1 MYTSG
6 SPGVSLHQF
15 ESIVMYKSPVLWSV
29 ILLLLAGLVTA
40 CAPLERTLGSNAR
53 IVYLHGAWVW
63 VGLVLFAAAA
73 LVGLAGILKRS
84 RPLNSW
90 SRALGRT
97 AMVFWIT
104 FLPMSLYLMS
114 ANWNGL
120 FLDEPRWRI
129 PFSFA
134 ITGLLLQM
142 GVSFLG
148 TNWAAVANIGFA
160 VALFSA
166 MQGMDEVLHPVS
178 PILNS
183 DATSIQAFFG
193 LILILL
199 LLTATQITR
208 AWHSLER

>member
-1 MYTSG
+1 
-6 SPGVSLHQF
+6 
-15 ESIVMYKSPVLWSV
+15 MYKSPLFWSIVLL
-29 ILLLLAGLVTA
+29 ILAGFVTA
-40 CAPLERTLGSNAR
+40 FAPLEKTLGSNAR

-63 VGLVLFAAAA
+63 VGLVVFAAAA
-73 LVGLAGILKRS
+73 LVGLVGILKRS
-84 RPLNSW
+84 QSINSW

-134 ITGLLLQM
+134 VTGLLLQT

-148 TNWAAVANIGFA
+148 ANWASVANIGFA

-183 DATSIQAFFG
+183 NATSIQVFFI

-199 LLTATQITR
+199 LLTATQISR
-208 AWHSLER
+208 VWYSLER

>member
-1 MYTSG
+1 MSK
-6 SPGVSLHQF
+6 SPF
-15 ESIVMYKSPVLWSV
+15 IWSIV
-29 ILLLLAGLVTA
+29 LLILAGLVTA
-40 CAPLERTLGSNAR
+40 FAPLEKTLGSNAR

-63 VGLVLFAAAA
+63 VGLVVFAAAA
-73 LVGLAGILKRS
+73 LVGLVGILKRNQS
-84 RPLNSW
+84 INSW

-134 ITGLLLQM
+134 VTGLLLQT

-148 TNWAAVANIGFA
+148 ANWASVANIGFA

-183 DATSIQAFFG
+183 NATSIQVFFI
-193 LILILL
+193 LILVLL
-199 LLTATQITR
+199 LLTATQISR
-208 AWHSLER
+208 VWYSLER

>member
-1 MYTSG
+1 
-6 SPGVSLHQF
+6 
-15 ESIVMYKSPVLWSV
+15 MYKSPLFWSIVLL
-29 ILLLLAGLVTA
+29 ILAGFVTA
-40 CAPLERTLGSNAR
+40 FAPLEKTLGSNAR

-63 VGLVLFAAAA
+63 IGLVVFAAAA
-73 LVGLAGILKRS
+73 LVGLVAILKRS
-84 RPLNSW
+84 QSINSW

-134 ITGLLLQM
+134 VTGLLLQT

-148 TNWAAVANIGFA
+148 ANWASVANIGFA

-183 DATSIQAFFG
+183 NATSIQVFFI

-199 LLTATQITR
+199 LLTATQISR
-208 AWHSLER
+208 VWYSLER

>member
-1 MYTSG
+1 
-6 SPGVSLHQF
+6 
-15 ESIVMYKSPVLWSV
+15 MYKSPFIWSIVLL
-29 ILLLLAGLVTA
+29 ILAGFVTA
-40 CAPLERTLGSNAR
+40 FAPLEKTLGSNAR

-63 VGLVLFAAAA
+63 VGLVVFAAAA
-73 LVGLAGILKRS
+73 LVGLVGILKRS
-84 RPLNSW
+84 QSINSW

-134 ITGLLLQM
+134 VTGLLLQT
-142 GVSFLG
+142 GVSFLDA
-148 TNWAAVANIGFA
+148 NWASVANIGFA

-183 DATSIQAFFG
+183 NATSIQVFFI
-193 LILILL
+193 LILVLL
-199 LLTATQITR
+199 LLTATQISR
-208 AWHSLER
+208 VWYSLER

>member
-1 MYTSG
+1 
-6 SPGVSLHQF
+6 
-15 ESIVMYKSPVLWSV
+15 MYKSPFFWSIVLL
-29 ILLLLAGLVTA
+29 ILAGFVTA
-40 CAPLERTLGSNAR
+40 FAPLEKTLGSNAR

-63 VGLVLFAAAA
+63 VGLVVFAAAA
-73 LVGLAGILKRS
+73 LVGLVGILKRS
-84 RPLNSW
+84 QSINSW

-97 AMVFWIT
+97 AMVFWVT

-134 ITGLLLQM
+134 VTGLLLQT
-142 GVSFLG
+142 GVSFLDA
-148 TNWAAVANIGFA
+148 NWASVANIGFA

-183 DATSIQAFFG
+183 NATSIQVFFI
-193 LILILL
+193 LILVLL
-199 LLTATQITR
+199 LLTATQISR
-208 AWHSLER
+208 VWYSLER

>member
-1 MYTSG
+1 
-6 SPGVSLHQF
+6 L
-15 ESIVMYKSPVLWSV
+15 YKSPFFWSIVLL
-29 ILLLLAGLVTA
+29 ILAGFVTA
-40 CAPLERTLGSNAR
+40 FAPLEKTLGSNAR

-63 VGLVLFAAAA
+63 VGLVVFAAAA
-73 LVGLAGILKRS
+73 LVGLVGILKRS
-84 RPLNSW
+84 QSINNW

-97 AMVFWIT
+97 AMVFWLT

-120 FLDEPRWRI
+120 FLEEPRWRI

-134 ITGLLLQM
+134 VTGLLLQM

-148 TNWAAVANIGFA
+148 ANWASVANIGFA

-183 DATSIQAFFG
+183 NATSIQVFFI
-193 LILILL
+193 LILVLL
-199 LLTATQITR
+199 LLTATQISR
-208 AWHSLER
+208 VWYSLER

>member
-1 MYTSG
+1 
-6 SPGVSLHQF
+6 
-15 ESIVMYKSPVLWSV
+15 MYKSPLFWSIVLL
-29 ILLLLAGLVTA
+29 ILAGFVTA
-40 CAPLERTLGSNAR
+40 FAPLEKTLGSNAR

-63 VGLVLFAAAA
+63 VGLVVFAAAA
-73 LVGLAGILKRS
+73 LVGLVAILKRS
-84 RPLNSW
+84 QSINSW

-134 ITGLLLQM
+134 VTGLLLQT

-148 TNWAAVANIGFA
+148 ANWASVANIGFA

-183 DATSIQAFFG
+183 NATSIQVFFI

-199 LLTATQITR
+199 LLTATQISR
-208 AWHSLER
+208 VWYSLER

>member
-1 MYTSG
+1 MYKY
-6 SPGVSLHQF
+6 PF
-15 ESIVMYKSPVLWSV
+15 FWSIV
-29 ILLLLAGLVTA
+29 LLILAGFVTA
-40 CAPLERTLGSNAR
+40 FAPLEKTLGSNAR

-63 VGLVLFAAAA
+63 VGLVVFAAAA
-73 LVGLAGILKRS
+73 LVGLVGILKRS
-84 RPLNSW
+84 QSINSW

-97 AMVFWIT
+97 AMVFWVT

-134 ITGLLLQM
+134 VTGLLLQT
-142 GVSFLG
+142 GVSFLDA
-148 TNWAAVANIGFA
+148 NWASVANIGFA

-183 DATSIQAFFG
+183 NATSIQVFFI
-193 LILILL
+193 LILVLL
-199 LLTATQITR
+199 LLTATQISR
-208 AWHSLER
+208 VWYSLER